1 MRVAHCVLLP
11 LHIISV
17 AQERDRRGGWCRFS
31 LHSVASPIL
40 TLAQTTNC
48 VGGTVFAPGVVGANN
63 TKNARANPAG
73 SRLLVESAR
82 ALRETTMQ
90 KRSGGVIAFE
100 LAFAILAA
108 LAVPIMTV
116 AGIMRLVRALFFE

>member
-1 MRVAHCVLLP
+1 M
-11 LHIISV
+11 
-17 AQERDRRGGWCRFS
+17 
-31 LHSVASPIL
+31 
-40 TLAQTTNC
+40 
-48 VGGTVFAPGVVGANN
+48 
-63 TKNARANPAG
+63 
-73 SRLLVESAR
+73 LVESAR